1 MKVIIKIWQPKWH
14 FRLVRKL
21 QESVRNFQKLKQ
33 RKYLIKYYMIQ
44 KKICLKILFFMFLAN
59 FIFVVSPLKPTQLFT

>member
-1 MKVIIKIWQPKWH
+1 MKVIIKLWQPKRR
-14 FRLVRKL
+14 FRLVCKL

-44 KKICLKILFFMFLAN
+44 KNFCLKILFFMFLAN
-59 FIFVVSPLKPTQLFT
+59 FIFVASSLKPTQLFT

>member
-1 MKVIIKIWQPKWH
+1 MWQPKQR

-44 KKICLKILFFMFLAN
+44 KNFCLKILFFMFLAN
-59 FIFVVSPLKPTQLFT
+59 FIFVASSLKPTQLFT